1 MITCV
6 SEAEKHITLPC
17 NLTARTLVPLA
28 GFLLDYPV
36 CYIPA
41 SDDQTIFLS
50 GVSLDLYECVLVNER
65 KPTSISAQHPLFKF
79 TCPAS
84 LGDRH
89 RDLNRHSILDA
100 LKRNLTSRLV
110 TLSSPFS
117 LKITHD
123 TVILDRVAL

>member
-1 MITCV
+1 M
-6 SEAEKHITLPC
+6 SEAERHITLPC
-17 NLTARTLVPLA
+17 DLTARTLVPLA

-36 CYIPA
+36 CYVPA
-41 SDDQTIFLS
+41 SDDQTVFLS

-65 KPTSISAQHPLFKF
+65 NPASTPIQHPLFKF

-89 RDLNRHSILDA
+89 RDLNRHPILDA
-100 LKRNLTSRLV
+100 LKRSLTTRLV

-117 LKITHD
+117 LKIIHD

>member
-1 MITCV
+1 M
-6 SEAEKHITLPC
+6 SEAERHITLPC
-17 NLTARTLVPLA
+17 DLTARTLVPLA

-36 CYIPA
+36 CYVPA
-41 SDDQTIFLS
+41 SDDQTVFLS
-50 GVSLDLYECVLVNER
+50 GVSLDLYDCVLVNER
-65 KPTSISAQHPLFKF
+65 NPASIPVQHPLFKF

-100 LKRNLTSRLV
+100 LKRSLTTRLV

-117 LKITHD
+117 LKIIHD